1 MANWHVFKK
10 SFETGK
16 ILTLSMTTSKKRWL
30 IAFILI
36 IMIVLFFEWLVN
48 RNRVTQ
54 AQSKDSI
61 QHGVDK

>member
-1 MANWHVFKK
+1 
-10 SFETGK
+10 
-16 ILTLSMTTSKKRWL
+16 MTTSQKRWL

-48 RNRVTQ
+48 RNRVTDTQ
-54 AQSKDSI
+54 NKDAI

>member
-1 MANWHVFKK
+1 
-10 SFETGK
+10 
-16 ILTLSMTTSKKRWL
+16 MTTPQKRWL

-48 RNRVTQ
+48 RNRVTG
-54 AQSKDSI
+54 AQNKDSI

>member
-1 MANWHVFKK
+1 
-10 SFETGK
+10 
-16 ILTLSMTTSKKRWL
+16 MTTPQKRWL

-48 RNRVTQ
+48 HNRVTG
-54 AQSKDSI
+54 AQNKDSI